1 MAGPHTHEYGL
12 TTLLPGAR
20 YCPACA
26 ARVCDALAGLEGVTD
41 TECDLALGV
50 LSVSRDPTVL
60 SCAALESALRRIVVE
75 AADGVAHAAYRI
87 TGLD

>member
-1 MAGPHTHEYGL
+1 MASPHIHEFDL
-12 TTLLPGAR
+12 ASLLPGER

-26 ARVCDALAGLEGVTD
+26 GRVCDSLSGLDGVL
-41 TECDLALGV
+41 ESGCDLESGT
-50 LSVSRDPTVL
+50 LSVTRDPKRL
-60 SCAALESALRRIVVE
+60 SASALETAIRRIAVE

>member
-1 MAGPHTHEYGL
+1 MAGPHTHEYDL
-12 TTLLPGAR
+12 TTLLPGER

-26 ARVCDALAGLEGVTD
+26 GRVCDALTGLEGVTQA
-41 TECDLALGV
+41 ECDLAIGV
-50 LSVSRDPTVL
+50 LSLTRDPKLL
-60 SCAALESALRRIVVE
+60 SGAALESTLRRIVVE